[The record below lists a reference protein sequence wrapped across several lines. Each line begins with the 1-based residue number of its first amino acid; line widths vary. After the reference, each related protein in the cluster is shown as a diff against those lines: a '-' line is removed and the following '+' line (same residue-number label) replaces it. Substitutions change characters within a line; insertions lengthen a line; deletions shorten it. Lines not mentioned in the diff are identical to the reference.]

1 MNMLT
6 EALLWFALISAGLM
20 AGLYFAFSVFIMYAL
35 AALDHPAGMQ
45 AMNAINFVIQRTIF
59 LPLFFAST
67 AASMVLCLIALINW
81 GAPGTAALLLGG
93 ILYVVG
99 MSGVTI
105 AGNVP
110 LNNALA
116 SAAPRSLPGHT
127 MWLEYC
133 RRWTRL
139 NHVRTIACTA
149 ALALFV
155 LAEARL

>member
-1 MNMLT
+1 MELLT

-20 AGLYFAFSVFIMYAL
+20 AGLFFAFSVFIIYAL
-35 AALDHPAGMQ
+35 AALNHPAGMQ
-45 AMNAINFVIQRTIF
+45 AMNAINFVVQRTV
-59 LPLFFAST
+59 LRPLFFISSVVSLA
-67 AASMVLCLIALINW
+67 LCLIALGNW

-93 ILYVVG
+93 VVYVAG
-99 MSGVTI
+99 MTGVTI

-116 SAAPRSLPGHT
+116 SAPPNSLPGHT
-127 MWLEYC
+127 LWLEYC

-139 NHVRTIACTA
+139 NHVRAIACTA